1 MRTLLHACLLLLPL
15 ACHAQ
20 ANGSDAD
27 DCRNGLFPREQESL
41 SLGVVQGRS
50 GEKVHFF
57 DDMDGCPSK
66 GEMCKRPAYLL
77 PGDHILVG
85 KRTADWACVRYQGK
99 QHESV
104 SWVPR
109 KNVTL
114 LPAQPIHPMRDW
126 VGLWS
131 DGLSTIRFAPAKDG
145 AGQLQMTSR
154 LRWDGGVDSGGE
166 RRMNFGGMTGSVDVQ
181 GAKATASEH
190 DCQVALTRIGH
201 YLVADDNGNC
211 GGMNVR
217 HTGVYSRR

>member
-1 MRTLLHACLLLLPL
+1 MRTLLHGCLLLLPL

-20 ANGSDAD
+20 ASVSDAD
-27 DCRNGLFPREQESL
+27 YCRNGLFPREQEQL
-41 SLGVVQGRS
+41 SLGVVQGKA

-66 GEMCKRPAYLL
+66 GSMCMRPAYLV

-85 KRTADWACVRYQGK
+85 KRIADWACVRYERRK
-99 QHESV
+99 RESV
-104 SWVPR
+104 SWIPL

-114 LPAQPIHPMRDW
+114 LPAPPLHPVRDW

-131 DGLSTIRFAPAKDG
+131 NGLSTIRLSPAKTG
-145 AGQLQMTSR
+145 AGQLQMASS
-154 LRWDGGVDSGGE
+154 LRWNGGVGPDGE
-166 RRMNFGGMTGSVDVQ
+166 RRMNHGGMTGSVDVQ
-181 GAKATASEH
+181 GAKATAAER
-190 DCQVALTRIGH
+190 DCEVALTRIGD

-211 GGMNVR
+211 GGLNVR